1 MSLYYWLEGNRTK
14 LYAVI
19 GAIAVL
25 MLFFLKS
32 DFWQGFA
39 QGLLLVVVLYFLG
52 FLFLIIWKNRKR
64 TNDKKLIN

>member
-32 DFWQGFA
+32 GFWQGFA

-52 FLFLIIWKNRKR
+52 FLFRIMWKNRKR